1 MLYYGRKSIGVKF
14 MNNDSYNWLLKIV
27 DENMQQSGKT
37 FENQKAAFFYYLDN
51 NPYKVDVM
59 KLLEMDVSD
68 EEFFNIAHIAFFDRL
83 ADEDTLLKYK
93 NSFSCQSEEFRRK
106 VICDFRNSEE
116 MKISSKKIINYTD
129 PKRDVDSDIINVS
142 MKQSAMI
149 RILPLYKKLPNGMKK
164 CVRKIFGVG
173 E

>member
-1 MLYYGRKSIGVKF
+1 

-37 FENQKAAFFYYLDN
+37 FKNQKAAFFYYLNN
-51 NPYKVDVM
+51 NPYKVDAM
-59 KLLEMDVSD
+59 ELIEMDVSD
-68 EEFFNIAHIAFFDRL
+68 EEFINIAHIAFFDRL

-93 NSFSCQSEEFRRK
+93 GSFPCQSEEFRRK
-106 VICDFRNSEE
+106 VIYDFKNSEE
-116 MKISSKKIINYTD
+116 MKKNSKKVINYAYS
-129 PKRDVDSDIINVS
+129 KKYVDKDIENIS
-142 MKQSAMI
+142 MKQSVMI

-164 CVRKIFGVG
+164 CVRKIFGVD